1 MTESSDRPGAAPDE
15 SHRDL
20 DRKILRGS
28 AWVGVG
34 YGGKQVLQF
43 ASMLALVRL
52 VDPSAFGLM
61 ALAWTVLF
69 VIDAIQESG
78 VGSAFVYRRDDIE
91 CAAASAAV
99 FATLSGL
106 GLAVGCFLAAP
117 LAAHLFHAPKLT
129 DVLRVL
135 SLMLVIRGASVVPA
149 AILER
154 ELDFRR
160 RAGAELLA
168 TVVQVP
174 VSVGLAVAGAG
185 VWALVAGPLASSL
198 TATVM
203 YWRLVPW
210 RPSPRLANWKVLR
223 ELFGYGRFVTLS
235 NLLVVANNTIDNI
248 IVGRLLGTTQLGF
261 YSVTFRLATLPDDVI
276 GYIVG
281 RVMFPVYSRLQD
293 DRPTFSRVYLE
304 NLQRIALLALPVSVA
319 LIVAA
324 EPIVLGLLGERWRAV
339 VTPLRILGVYALVRA
354 FAAPSSE
361 VFKGAGRPHL
371 VPVFLVPA
379 LLLAIPSL
387 FVLVPRFGLNG
398 AALAMLTTVCVVGVA
413 MFTTTMRLLD
423 VRLRTLT
430 RALRPSFLCAGIL
443 AAALAAVLPVASSL
457 PPVAGLALVVAVG
470 TIAYLASTV
479 VFARSVVGP
488 WWSTFRRVETS

>member
-276 GYIVG
+276 G
-281 RVMFPVYSRLQD
+281 
-293 DRPTFSRVYLE
+293 
-304 NLQRIALLALPVSVA
+304 
-319 LIVAA
+319 
-324 EPIVLGLLGERWRAV
+324 RAHV
-339 VTPLRILGVYALVRA
+339 
-354 FAAPSSE
+354 
-361 VFKGAGRPHL
+361 
-371 VPVFLVPA
+371 
-379 LLLAIPSL
+379 
-387 FVLVPRFGLNG
+387 
-398 AALAMLTTVCVVGVA
+398 
-413 MFTTTMRLLD
+413 
-423 VRLRTLT
+423 
-430 RALRPSFLCAGIL
+430 
-443 AAALAAVLPVASSL
+443 
-457 PPVAGLALVVAVG
+457 
-470 TIAYLASTV
+470 
-479 VFARSVVGP
+479 
-488 WWSTFRRVETS
+488 